1 MGIQG
6 NGIKGVG
13 MANKERRGGS
23 GGNYVGSLTRVKRF
37 IDRMGGKRPSEAEL
51 ARVVPDLKTLFDKFT
66 KIRQACPASMGMDLS
81 EDLWALLDQA
91 GIARREIHPLRKA
104 AGS

>member
-1 MGIQG
+1 
-6 NGIKGVG
+6 
-13 MANKERRGGS
+13 MANEERRDAS
-23 GGNYVGSLTRVKRF
+23 GGNYFGSLKRVKRF
-37 IDRMGGKRPSEAEL
+37 IDRMGGNRPTEAQL
-51 ARVVPDLKTLFDKFT
+51 AKIEPDLRTLFDKFT
-66 KIRQACPASMGMDLS
+66 KIRQSCSASMGIDLS